1 MKYFNFKVKIICIM
15 ADKNLIIQLIQNDL
29 KNAKLTLG
37 LNKLGLDASNYYLN
51 LKELLFGLL
60 CFEKNEQEE
69 KLFEAYVSYAEKVQ
83 AIDVIQ
89 HPEKLMELADEIYN
103 WLMAEQE
110 VYHREALKA
119 NAELLELLIGK
130 SLSEILVT
138 HTGKELMRLSMYL
151 INKKICLPM
160 NLTLIYINSYI

>member
-1 MKYFNFKVKIICIM
+1 MMKYFNFKVKKIYIM
-15 ADKNLIIQLIQNDL
+15 QDKNLIIQLIQNDL

-51 LKELLFGLL
+51 LKELLFELL

-69 KLFEAYVSYAEKVQ
+69 KLFEAYISYAEKVQ

-89 HPEKLMELADEIYN
+89 HPEKLMELATEIYN

-110 VYHREALKA
+110 VHQTEILKV
-119 NAELLELLIGK
+119 NAELLELLTGK
-130 SLSEILVT
+130 TLSELLVM
-138 HTGKELMRLSMYL
+138 HTAKELMRLSLYVSFL
-151 INKKICLPM
+151 KK
-160 NLTLIYINSYI
+160 